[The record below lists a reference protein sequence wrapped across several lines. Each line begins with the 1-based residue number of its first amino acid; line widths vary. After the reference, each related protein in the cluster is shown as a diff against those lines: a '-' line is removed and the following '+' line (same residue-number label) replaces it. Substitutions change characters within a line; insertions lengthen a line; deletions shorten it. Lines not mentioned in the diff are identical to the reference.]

1 MAPPSTIVSSN
12 NTLLPGSDSFSN
24 RKYSPTL
31 KSAVSSE
38 NEISQL
44 SELLSSTKLFTT
56 MDDNV
61 DPIALNWK
69 SESSDY
75 KKRGPVVCNFYKNG
89 ECKHNAVG
97 AHSGCY
103 SVYHALAVASK
114 QLDPNFTPNFANSE
128 PQFSV
133 PYNKSWTDGESIVS
147 IDPFGH
153 LAIPENY
160 EEYGDVDIRPS
171 IAITKAVLQL
181 PDIEQMV
188 ARGDLKVDGKIV
200 LNEQGDVA
208 ISKIAV
214 DPVWYLPGIAKR
226 FEITEEELRLSLFK
240 DTNNM
245 YPELITRPDIKTFLP
260 PIGGS
265 TVYIFGD
272 PDYLSDPTKDL
283 ALRVHDSCTGSDVF
297 ASNICTCRPYLI
309 FGMQEA
315 IKQAQQPNGVG
326 MCVYFQ
332 KEGRALGEITKYLV
346 YNARK
351 KYGDTADKY
360 FYRTECIAGVRDM
373 RFQNLMPDILKW
385 LGVQRIN
392 KMLSMSN
399 MKFDAIVEAGIKIEE
414 RIPIPDYMVPGDSNV
429 EIDAKVHSGYFTTG
443 NVKTEEE
450 LKKTT
455 GNDWK

>member
-1 MAPPSTIVSSN
+1 MSPPSDTIVANPILDHHSTDKKSPNLKITSN
-12 NTLLPGSDSFSN
+12 SNDSEIQSLSN
-24 RKYSPTL
+24 
-31 KSAVSSE
+31 
-38 NEISQL
+38 
-44 SELLSSTKLFTT
+44 LLSNTKLFTT
-56 MDDNV
+56 MSDDV
-61 DPIALNWK
+61 DPIELNW
-69 SESSDY
+69 ESQSPDY
-75 KKRGPVVCNFYKNG
+75 KKRGPAVCNFYKNG
-89 ECKHNAVG
+89 ECKHNAIG

-103 SVYHALAVASK
+103 SVYHALAVAAK
-114 QLDPNFTPNFANSE
+114 QLNPNFIPDFTNSE
-128 PQFSV
+128 PQFKV
-133 PYNKSWTDGESIVS
+133 PYNESWTDGSSIVS

-160 EEYGDVDIRPS
+160 PELAEDVDIRPS

-181 PDIEQMV
+181 PDIEQLV
-188 ARGDLKVDGKIV
+188 AKGEIEVDGKIV

-208 ISKIAV
+208 ISKIAL

-226 FEITEEELRLSLFK
+226 FGITEDELRLALFK

-265 TVYIFGD
+265 TVYIFGN
-272 PDYLSDPTKDL
+272 PEYLSDPTKDL

-309 FGMQEA
+309 FGIQES
-315 IKQAQQPNGVG
+315 IKQAQKPNGVG

-360 FYRTECIAGVRDM
+360 FTRTECIAGVRDM
-373 RFQNLMPDILKW
+373 RFQQLMPDVLKW
-385 LGVQRIN
+385 LGVERIH

-399 MKFDAIVEAGIKIEE
+399 MKYDAIIEAGIKIEQ
-414 RIPIPDYMVPGDSNV
+414 RIPIPDEMIPGDSSV
-429 EIDAKVHSGYFTTG
+429 EIDAKIHSGYFTTG
-443 NVKTEEE
+443 TVKTETE

-455 GNDWK
+455 GKAWK